1 MWTKVLTILSEKI
14 IIPLAIKLGAFLYKK
29 YQIEV
34 NEKLKYKLDE
44 KKEALRKSIA
54 EAQDDDQLKN
64 LSLLLSNLD
73 EL

>member
-1 MWTKVLTILSEKI
+1 MWAKVLTILSEKV

-29 YQIEV
+29 YQIEA

-44 KKEALRKSIA
+44 KKEALRKSIK
-54 EAQDDDQLKN
+54 EANDDVQIKN
-64 LSLLLSNLD
+64 LSILLRDLD